1 MKKTILFS
9 VLMVTSF
16 LFAQTEGPDIDL
28 IVQTQSADG
37 YQIKFELMPISV
49 EYCFDSYCWNFSIAQ
64 PTGNNTVE

>member
-9 VLMVTSF
+9 VLIVTSF

-37 YQIKFELMPISV
+37 YQIKFE
-49 EYCFDSYCWNFSIAQ
+49 
-64 PTGNNTVE
+64 